1 MKTLLIKEST
11 ATIQLRCPYCKEI
24 QTTST
29 PLHII
34 HSPVDFWKCEFC
46 GKISRGKA
54 QEKDIIKCDII
65 KKGPIYIQKQNNEI
79 KIYFISLLKKFHILR
94 KYIVKYLVSFGCTT
108 INEEEFEC
116 YALCKYHA
124 FLIFINKADQLS
136 NSHYSAKENRT
147 KSAYFLWK
155 DDIYRC

>member
-1 MKTLLIKEST
+1 MKTLLIKETT

-54 QEKDIIKCDII
+54 QEKDIKKCNILNT
-65 KKGPIYIQKQNNEI
+65 GPIYVQKQNKNIFDFIIEKI
-79 KIYFISLLKKFHILR
+79 SCFKKIY
-94 KYIVKYLVSFGCTT
+94 C
-108 INEEEFEC
+108 
-116 YALCKYHA
+116 
-124 FLIFINKADQLS
+124 
-136 NSHYSAKENRT
+136 
-147 KSAYFLWK
+147 
-155 DDIYRC
+155 